1 MKIYKVGG
9 YVRDTL
15 LGRFPKDID
24 YVVIGSTPAEMLDLG
39 FEQVGA
45 SFPVFLKGGREY
57 ALARTERK
65 VGIGYNG
72 FETSYDPN
80 ITLEQ
85 DLIRRDLTIN
95 SMAQDEETGEII
107 DPHGGR
113 RDLEAKILRHT
124 SEAFAEDPIRVLRT
138 ARFAARYGFLIADD
152 TLELMDRI
160 VPELD
165 EVPAERIWT
174 EIEKGLMEDHPEKM
188 FDALHAAN
196 AFRVNNMHPYRLAHL
211 MKLLLVHPHH
221 DLVTRFALICSGF
234 EDEDYIECCVPN
246 ECAVVGRAFNKH
258 FPKLVMYGLLG
269 NKQRLELLYGLHVFN
284 NTRLLDKCL
293 EVFRF
298 YDPNSSTYERIADDM
313 EQLNKIDAA
322 AIAKTCET
330 GAEVKERLFQV
341 RLAVLQD

>member
-1 MKIYKVGG
+1 MKIYLVGG
-9 YVRDTL
+9 AVRDRL
-15 LGRFPKDID
+15 LNVVAKDID
-24 YVVIGSTPAEMLDLG
+24 YVVVGSTPAEMLALG

-65 VGIGYNG
+65 TGPGYCG

-138 ARFAARYGFLIADD
+138 ARFAARYDFKIADE
-152 TLELMDRI
+152 TLELMDHV

-165 EVPAERIWT
+165 AVPAERIWT
-174 EIEKGLMEDHPEKM
+174 EIEKGLMEMYPHKM
-188 FDALHAAN
+188 FDALYHVD
-196 AFRVNNMHPYRLAHL
+196 AFRVKSMYPYRHTHTDKLA
-211 MKLLLVHPHH
+211 LVHPHH

-234 EDEDYIECCVPN
+234 EGEDYAKCRVPC
-246 ECAVVGRAFNKH
+246 ECAIIGMFFNKH
-258 FPKLVMYGLLG
+258 FADLALYGLQDK
-269 NKQRLELLYGLHVFN
+269 KQHLELLYALHAFN
-284 NTRLLDKCL
+284 NTGRLFKCL

-330 GAEVKERLFQV
+330 GAEVKERLFQA